1 METSQ
6 LIAKFMG
13 PVMLVAGFSMLIN
26 KAAMRAVFKDFIASP
41 ALIFVAGFLA
51 LMLGLALVIFHNRW
65 TAGWPVI
72 ITVYG
77 WLSLFA
83 GVGRMAFPALV
94 KRMGTAMMKREAFL
108 TVAAI
113 FNLLLGGF
121 LTYQGYLA

>member
-13 PVMLVAGFSMLIN
+13 PVMLVAGFSMLVN
-26 KAAMRAVFKDFIASP
+26 KDNLRSVFEDFIASP

-65 TAGWPVI
+65 VAGWPVI
-72 ITVYG
+72 ITIYG

-113 FNLLLGGF
+113 LNVLLGGF
-121 LTYQGYLA
+121 LAYKGFVA

>member
-26 KAAMRAVFKDFIASP
+26 KDTMRAVFEDFIASP

-77 WLSLFA
+77 WLSLLA

-94 KRMGTAMMKREAFL
+94 KRMGAAMMKREAFL